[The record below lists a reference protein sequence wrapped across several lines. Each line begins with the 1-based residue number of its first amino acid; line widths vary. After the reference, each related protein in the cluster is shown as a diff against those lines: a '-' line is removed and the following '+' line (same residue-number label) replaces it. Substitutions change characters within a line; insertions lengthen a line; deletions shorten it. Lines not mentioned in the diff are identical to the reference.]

1 MATLKTMQAYA
12 DRCADRLSVDTRP
25 VLQWSTPDC
34 KLNRWSY
41 AHCHIR
47 DSVYPRGTICLHRK
61 NMAHRGVKDWHH
73 TIAHEVAHLAVKSN
87 HSTATFA
94 RRMVALGVANYY
106 DKDTIKR
113 EKYFRKLHK
122 QGARIS

>member
-1 MATLKTMQAYA
+1 MATLKTMQVYA
-12 DRCADRLSVDTRP
+12 DKCAERLDIETAP
-25 VLQWSTPDC
+25 VLRWQTADC
-34 KLNRWSY
+34 KLHRNY

-47 DSVYPRGTICLHRK
+47 DGEYPKGTICLSRRCIPQMTIK
-61 NMAHRGVKDWHH
+61 RWHH
-73 TIAHEVAHLAVKSN
+73 TIAHEVTHLAVKSN

-113 EKYFRKLHK
+113 ERYFRKLHK
-122 QGARIS
+122 MGARIR